1 MRSVTLVHML
11 GKNNELTITLLLY
24 TFENSDKPNELD
36 FFLRKLILT
45 PTLNYGLV
53 MSGVL
58 KTFGLIKKL
67 LQKKMLIFGLI
78 LENRPALL
86 PM

>member
-1 MRSVTLVHML
+1 ML
-11 GKNNELTITLLLY
+11 AKNNELTIALLLY
-24 TFENSDKPNELD
+24 TFENSEKPSGLD
-36 FFLRKLILT
+36 FFSRKLILT
-45 PTLNYGLV
+45 PTINYGLV

-58 KTFGLIKKL
+58 NTFGLIKKL
-67 LQKKMLIFGLI
+67 GLI